1 MLKHTSVKQRLRN
14 RFSRWLSR
22 RIPAAYRVTLSHKSI
37 FILPTGFGFSWL
49 LLISL
54 LFVFGTNYQNNLVMG
69 LSFLLLSVFNTCII
83 YSYRNLAGLTLS
95 STVSPSNTFAGQPC
109 YIPVLLSSA
118 NNAFEIQLN
127 FHGHGSEVVKKV
139 TDDTS
144 VSNLCVDR
152 TQRGTLTP
160 GRIKVESRFPL
171 GLCRV
176 WSHVDLDITQVI
188 YPKPIKNQH
197 PLRSH
202 PQSSNNSPEL
212 GKFVAGVDEFKG
224 LKQYVRGEPLKQIA
238 WKQWAQGRGM
248 LTKEFQQPQGAPLW
262 LMLESDTHDLEL
274 NLSYLSWQAQQL
286 SQNQQIFGLSIGA
299 TIIEPAQ
306 GEQHRVNVQTHLA
319 LYKCKHQANPNE

>member
-1 MLKHTSVKQRLRN
+1 M

-22 RIPAAYRVTLSHKSI
+22 RIPAAYKVTLSHKSI

-49 LLISL
+49 LLIVL
-54 LFVFGTNYQNNLVMG
+54 LFIFGTNYQNNLVMG
-69 LSFLLLSVFNTCII
+69 LSFLLVSVFNTCII

-95 STVSPSNTFAGQPC
+95 STVSQSNTFAGQPC
-109 YIPVLLSSA
+109 YIPILLSSV
-118 NNAFEIQLN
+118 NNAFEIKLN

-197 PLRSH
+197 QLSCH
-202 PQSSNNSPEL
+202 PQSSNNSSEL

-262 LMLESDTHDLEL
+262 LMLESDSRDLEL

-286 SQNQQIFGLSIGA
+286 SQKQQIFGLSIGT
-299 TIIEPAQ
+299 TIIEPAL

-319 LYKCKHQANPNE
+319 LYKCQDQANPNE